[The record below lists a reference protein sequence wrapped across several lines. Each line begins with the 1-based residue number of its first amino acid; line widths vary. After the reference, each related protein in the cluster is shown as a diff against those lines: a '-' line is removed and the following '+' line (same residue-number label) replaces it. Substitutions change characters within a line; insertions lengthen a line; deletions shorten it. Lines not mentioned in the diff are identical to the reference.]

1 MKKIFA
7 FIIGFGMLACSPK
20 ITTDG
25 GEANIG
31 NVMAN
36 VINKKMSMAQFD
48 SLCNA
53 DTLPNNLGYW
63 QFLGLKEYENNQRV
77 SLFMYMKRNGG
88 NEAVY
93 RVEETMD
100 DSVKVIKRVIED

>member
-7 FIIGFGMLACSPK
+7 FIIGFIVLSCSPK

-25 GEANIG
+25 GENNIG

-36 VINKKMSMAQFD
+36 VINKKLSMAQFD
-48 SLCNA
+48 SLCTA

-63 QFLGLKEYENNQRV
+63 QFLGLKEYEHNQRV
-77 SLFMYMKRNGG
+77 SLFMYMKRNGS

-100 DSVKVIKRVIED
+100 DSVKVIKRIIED

>member
-1 MKKIFA
+1 MKKIFV

-77 SLFMYMKRNGG
+77 SLFMYMKRNGS